1 MLAPLYTNKKHVGL
15 LNHLI
20 IVITFLSDQSD
31 PNKRRA
37 LYLSFWD
44 QILPKLVTFGCSII
58 SPNFT
63 ICWLKIE
70 HYILG
75 AQIFNN
81 FSFIKTTLFY
91 LILGNQSLLKIL
103 LYAKRKVWIII
114 GDNKTGK
121 WYFYGFLSEPLYLLS
136 TAVFFNLFWFAAP
149 FRPSKKLVKNDN
161 LAGP

>member
-1 MLAPLYTNKKHVGL
+1 M
-15 LNHLI
+15 
-20 IVITFLSDQSD
+20 SDPSD
-31 PNKRRA
+31 PNKRQA
-37 LYLSFWD
+37 LYLSFWE
-44 QILPKLVTFGCSII
+44 QILPNLVTIGCSII

-63 ICWLKIE
+63 ICWLKTE

-103 LYAKRKVWIII
+103 LYAKKKVLIII

-121 WYFYGFLSEPLYLLS
+121 WYFY
-136 TAVFFNLFWFAAP
+136 VFFQNLFIYCLQQCFSTFFCFAA
-149 FRPSKKLVKNDN
+149 RHPSDLWKNW
-161 LAGP
+161 LKMTIWWHLK